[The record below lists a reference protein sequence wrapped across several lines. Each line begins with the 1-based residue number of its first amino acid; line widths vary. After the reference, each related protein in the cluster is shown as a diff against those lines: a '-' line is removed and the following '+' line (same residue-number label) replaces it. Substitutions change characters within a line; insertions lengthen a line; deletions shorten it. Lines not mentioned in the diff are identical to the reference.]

1 MQFNYSSNIQ
11 SCGFIYGKG
20 NNEEFIKALEYFINL
35 DIVERKELALNAFEI
50 SKSYDI
56 KSISKVYGQM
66 YHRLVSSLYK
76 SIDN

>member
-1 MQFNYSSNIQ
+1 M
-11 SCGFIYGKG
+11 
-20 NNEEFIKALEYFINL
+20 NEHIKPIIEAAASGPLSHDE
-35 DIVERKELALNAFEI
+35 ALNAFEI

>member
-1 MQFNYSSNIQ
+1 MKINQGINRI
-11 SCGFIYGKG
+11 
-20 NNEEFIKALEYFINL
+20 FINL